1 MLKAGVKY
9 SDVSKHCNARFTLMG
24 YPVKL
29 EGKQYVG
36 MIHGLGHG
44 VGLEIHEEPRVSMFS
59 KDTCQVGDVVTIEPG
74 LYYPHIGGCRIED
87 SVYIDSDGKV
97 VKFQDGNPGASYV
110 IEVE

>member
-1 MLKAGVKY
+1 
-9 SDVSKHCNARFTLMG
+9 
-24 YPVKL
+24 
-29 EGKQYVG
+29 

-59 KDTCQVGDVVTIEPG
+59 KDVCQIGDVVTIEPG

-87 SVYIDSDGKV
+87 SVYINSDGKAA
-97 VKFQDGNPGASYV
+97 KFQDGNPGASYV